1 MQRENEEGVRKMLVN
16 CQKIKAR
23 MVELGTN
30 QGKVAD
36 EMGIDRSTLNAKIN
50 DAFGK
55 RLTLEDMFALCKI
68 LEIAD
73 AREYFFCE

>member
-1 MQRENEEGVRKMLVN
+1 MLVN

-50 DAFGK
+50 DASGS
-55 RLTLEDMFALCKI
+55 RITLEEIYALCKI
-68 LEIAD
+68 LKIDDE
-73 AREYFFCE
+73 REYFFCR

>member
-1 MQRENEEGVRKMLVN
+1 MLVN

-50 DAFGK
+50 DATGS
-55 RLTLEDMFALCKI
+55 RITLEEIYALCKI
-68 LEIAD
+68 LQIDDE
-73 AREYFFCE
+73 REYFFCR

>member
-1 MQRENEEGVRKMLVN
+1 MLVN
-16 CQKIKAR
+16 SQKIKAR

-50 DAFGK
+50 DASGS
-55 RLTLEDMFALCKI
+55 RITLEDIHALCKI
-68 LEIAD
+68 LEIED
-73 AREYFFCE
+73 AREYFFCT

>member
-1 MQRENEEGVRKMLVN
+1 MLVN

-50 DAFGK
+50 DASGS
-55 RLTLEDMFALCKI
+55 RITLEDIYALCKI
-68 LEIAD
+68 LEIED
-73 AREYFFCE
+73 EREYFFCR